1 MRAVRRNLLDYVVC
15 ESGKLAVLVVPLA
28 TTVVLLAFSQAFAKA
43 PTSQPF
49 SGPVPRAVC
58 GPGDRPETGLQGEVT
73 LEDRTSG
80 AVYDGFKCNLD
91 LVGTFEGE
99 GTS

>member
-1 MRAVRRNLLDYVVC
+1 MRAVRRNLLEYVVC

-28 TTVVLLAFSQAFAKA
+28 TTVVLLAFGQACAKA

-58 GPGDRPETGLQGEVT
+58 GPGERPETGLQGVVT
-73 LEDRTSG
+73 LEDCRSG